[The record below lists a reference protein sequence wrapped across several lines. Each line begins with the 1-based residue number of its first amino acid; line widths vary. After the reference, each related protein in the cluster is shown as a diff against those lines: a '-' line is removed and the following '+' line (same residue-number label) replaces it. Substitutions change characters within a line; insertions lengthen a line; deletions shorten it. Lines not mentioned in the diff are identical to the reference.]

1 MKTKILGSEELVK
14 TEDLIVT
21 ASIAGH
27 YVDGGES
34 GSTAEESGSAAV
46 ESYLVA
52 LHMLMR
58 NGDEMPAAPYT
69 FADIKAAVEAAGGEM
84 KVAGIELEEPK
95 VIRSAKTRAYMYQGA
110 ANAVCS
116 MRYEF

>member
-1 MKTKILGSEELVK
+1 MKTKILGSCELVK
-14 TEDLIVT
+14 TDDLIVT
-21 ASIAGH
+21 ASLAGH
-27 YVDGGES
+27 YVDGNES
-34 GSTAEESGSAAV
+34 GSMAEESGSAAV
-46 ESYLVA
+46 ENYLVA
-52 LHMLMR
+52 LHLNAR

-69 FADIKAAVEAAGGEM
+69 FEEIKAAVEAAGGEM

-110 ANAVCS
+110 ANVVCT